1 MNLGKLFE
9 DACST
14 YRDNVAI
21 VFEENRLT
29 FGNFN
34 RSVSSLA
41 NHLKTLGI
49 GKGDKVALML
59 PNVPEFPITYFAC
72 QKLGAVA
79 VTLNVMSTS
88 YELQYLLDNSDSK
101 VLITAATS
109 ARRFE
114 EIKDRL
120 ATCRHLLLTEV
131 DDGPMSMKKALEAG
145 PFEFEPSDAAEND
158 PAVMIYTSGLTGKPL
173 GAVLTHGNLIS
184 QSSLL
189 KTLFAATQTD
199 KALCLIPLFHSFGAV
214 ANMLNPIL
222 MGACVVMLDAF
233 SIESIFKTIE
243 NEKITYTAAVPRVF
257 LGMLLQEGAGS
268 FDVSS
273 LKFCV
278 TGGSA
283 MPPAYMP
290 QFEKKFKVRL
300 REGYG
305 LTEAS
310 PVCSVTRLEMVQK
323 PGSIGIPIP
332 GLEARIVDDGE
343 RDLARGEIGELIVRG
358 PNVME
363 GYYKDAAA
371 TALVLRN
378 GWLHTGDLA
387 LIDADGHIFL
397 KGRKK
402 RMIITSGFNVYPR
415 EVEIVLNMHPIVQDS
430 KVIGK
435 SDLMRGEIVKALVVK
450 KEGATADDKAILKH
464 CRTYLSSYK
473 IPREIEFVDRLN

>member
-1 MNLGKLFE
+1 MNLGKMFGN
-9 DACST
+9 ACLT
-14 YRDNVAI
+14 YKDNTSL
-21 VFEENRLT
+21 VFEGSRI
-29 FGNFN
+29 NFRDVDRAVN
-34 RSVSSLA
+34 SLA
-41 NHLKTLGI
+41 NRLKSLGI

-79 VTLNVMSTS
+79 VTLNIMSTA

-120 ATCRHLLLTEV
+120 ATCQHLLLTDL
-131 DDGPMSMKKALEAG
+131 DDGPMSMKKALESG
-145 PFEFEPSDAAEND
+145 PFEFEASDATEDD

-184 QSSLL
+184 QSRLL
-189 KTLFAATQTD
+189 ADLFDGSEKDTG
-199 KALCLIPLFHSFGAV
+199 LSLIPLFHSFGAV

-222 MGACVVMLDAF
+222 MGACIVMLDAF
-233 SIESIFKTIE
+233 SIDSIFKAIE
-243 NEKITYTAAVPRVF
+243 VEKITYMTAVPRVY
-257 LGMLLQEGAGS
+257 LGMLLQEGTEK

-273 LKFCV
+273 LKYCV

-290 QFEKKFKVRL
+290 QFEKKFKVRI

-310 PVCSVTRLEMVQK
+310 PVCSVTRLHMVQK
-323 PGSIGIPIP
+323 PGSIGVPIP
-332 GLEARIVDDGE
+332 GLEARIVDDAE
-343 RDLARGEIGELIVRG
+343 RELSRGEIGELVVRG
-358 PNVME
+358 PNVMK
-363 GYYKDAAA
+363 GYYKDQEA

-387 LIDADGHIFL
+387 LIDCRRTHLPQG
-397 KGRKK
+397 
-402 RMIITSGFNVYPR
+402 PQ
-415 EVEIVLNMHPIVQDS
+415 E
-430 KVIGK
+430 
-435 SDLMRGEIVKALVVK
+435 
-450 KEGATADDKAILKH
+450 ADDHHQRVQRLSPGGGDRPEHAPHRRGFEGDRKSGPHARGSCQGARREEGGGH
-464 CRTYLSSYK
+464 CRRKGHPEALQNLPVL
-473 IPREIEFVDRLN
+473 I